1 MSFDVFFQPSRFA
14 KKDSGVPE
22 AGIGEPTSV
31 LLNEP
36 LSAAELQA
44 VRNTLLNVTANG
56 PDQHGCYVIAL
67 ADGGTAEVFG
77 SDLASGCMVAMRGM
91 TADMVRFLFALLV
104 AGKWIMLP
112 AMADSVAITNSP
124 GNVAGVPED
133 FPKIVAC
140 DSAEELS
147 VILTDGVQAWERY
160 RERVVGEK

>member
-1 MSFDVFFQPSRFA
+1 MP
-14 KKDSGVPE
+14 K
-22 AGIGEPTSV
+22 AGIGEASSV

-44 VRNTLLNVTANG
+44 VRNTVLKVTANG
-56 PDQHGCYVIAL
+56 PDQHGCY
-67 ADGGTAEVFG
+67 GGTAEVFG

-124 GNVAGVPED
+124 GNVAGIPED

-140 DSAEELS
+140 ESAEELG
-147 VILTDGVQAWERY
+147 VILTNGVR
-160 RERVVGEK
+160 